1 MFTALA
7 LVVLAGLL
15 GPLLAAGRRPRI
27 PVLVGELI
35 GGILLGR
42 SALHLV
48 DPASQP
54 FPAFAAL
61 GFALL
66 MFESGTEI
74 DLSARMLRDTAV
86 RAGLAFLGTLLV
98 AIPLGLVIG
107 RWLASG
113 HPALF
118 IVLISGSSA
127 AVALPTIRE
136 QGLTGPAVAL
146 VIPWI
151 AIADAVTALLMPLTL
166 TSAGQ
171 IPPALL
177 GDGLIVVAAALT
189 IWLGR
194 RLILTGLP
202 QRGKRLSRQRHW
214 ALRLRISVLM
224 LLLLG
229 AIAEQTGA
237 SLLVAGFA
245 AGIVLRQFKEP
256 HRLALELTGLAT
268 GFFVPAFFVL
278 LGAALDLKGLVSSP
292 SAIALALAM
301 AGAATVAHILAAL
314 ATGQQQR
321 LASGLLA
328 SAQLGLPAAA
338 AALGLAT
345 GTLPPPI
352 AAGLVIGGLL
362 TLIPSIT
369 GGGLLAGAPA
379 RATPKPRCRLAVD
392 GAESDRKLGRE
403 AGGAGLCRRAG
414 LSLSADAGRD
424 RQAAGQPAAHRPPHA
439 PEGEGPAAGQPA
451 TGAPARELPR
461 RQGPQESEGG
471 HEALSGTPGSRPAR
485 RRQHPADGRR
495 RLPPDLRQLVPG

>member
-1 MFTALA
+1 VFTALA

-15 GPLLAAGRRPRI
+15 GPILAAGRRPRI

-42 SALHLV
+42 SVLHLV

-74 DLSARMLRDTAV
+74 DVSDRMLRGTAV
-86 RAGLAFLGTLLV
+86 RAGLAFLGALLV
-98 AIPLGLVIG
+98 AIPLGLLIG
-107 RWLASG
+107 RWLGSG

-166 TSAGQ
+166 TSAGR

-177 GDGLIVVAAALT
+177 GDGLIVVVSALT

-194 RLILTGLP
+194 RLLGTGLS
-202 QRGKRLSRQRHW
+202 QRAKQLSKERHW
-214 ALRLRISVLM
+214 ALRLRLSVLM

-292 SAIALALAM
+292 PAIALALAM
-301 AGAATVAHILAAL
+301 AVTATVAHALAAL
-314 ATGQQQR
+314 VIGKQER

-338 AALGLAT
+338 ASLGLAT

-352 AAGLVIGGLL
+352 AAALVAGGLL
-362 TLIPSIT
+362 TLIPAIT
-369 GGGLLAGAPA
+369 GG
-379 RATPKPRCRLAVD
+379 
-392 GAESDRKLGRE
+392 
-403 AGGAGLCRRAG
+403 
-414 LSLSADAGRD
+414 SLM
-424 RQAAGQPAAHRPPHA
+424 AAGSAKSGAASPA
-439 PEGEGPAAGQPA
+439 
-451 TGAPARELPR
+451 
-461 RQGPQESEGG
+461 
-471 HEALSGTPGSRPAR
+471 
-485 RRQHPADGRR
+485 
-495 RLPPDLRQLVPG
+495 V